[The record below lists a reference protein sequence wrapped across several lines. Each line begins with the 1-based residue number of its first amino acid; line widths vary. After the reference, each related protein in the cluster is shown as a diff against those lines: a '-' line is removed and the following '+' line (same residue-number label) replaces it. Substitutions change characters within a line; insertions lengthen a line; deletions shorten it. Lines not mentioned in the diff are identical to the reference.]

1 MRNLNFFPKM
11 NIFHAWWI
19 KFHRSNFFASFKKFL
34 KFRVMEPVGTSKCK
48 NEIISIILIDNI
60 SDTDKHIFCKNNYD
74 SYFSLHL

>member
-1 MRNLNFFPKM
+1 
-11 NIFHAWWI
+11 
-19 KFHRSNFFASFKKFL
+19 
-34 KFRVMEPVGTSKCK
+34 MEPVGTSKCK